1 MIKSIKSNLNV
12 ILPASLAAVFVF
24 IALSLSIKKEEVKEP
39 VVVKEAL
46 TEASVLNNNASL
58 YEVLVDKQG
67 GSGLE
72 VIQRGLALKD
82 IEVLTE
88 GVNRVNDKALS
99 SSQRGF
105 KDQVEALGEA
115 SRVIVLLQSAGQGK
129 LSFKVVAGL
138 LKSFNKVPSNTEE
151 DLLALKAEVHSLADN
166 PVFKQGLEKWSQGT
180 LKEPISGDKVLESVE
195 VATNLF
201 FIDNLFDSGK
211 YLEFSVGILSGVVKL
226 QEPSGNFKGVNN
238 KDHWLILKNLT
249 SLSFYNPSLVK
260 KKVLTKAWEH
270 GLKNKPANTE
280 SFKEVVILWG
290 ALSSN
295 PDLVN
300 QVLSGKF

>member
-1 MIKSIKSNLNV
+1 MKSIRSNLNV
-12 ILPASLAAVFVF
+12 ILPASIAAVFVF
-24 IALSLSIKKEEVKEP
+24 ISLSLSIKKEEVKEP
-39 VVVKEAL
+39 VIVKEAL
-46 TEASVLNNNASL
+46 TEASVLNNNAGL

-82 IEVLTE
+82 IEVLNE
-88 GVNRVNDKALS
+88 GVDRVNDKVLS
-99 SSQRGF
+99 SGKRGF
-105 KDQVEALGEA
+105 KDRVEALGEA

-129 LSFKVVAGL
+129 LSFKVIAGF

-151 DLLALKAEVHSLADN
+151 DLLALKSEIHSLADSEA
-166 PVFKQGLEKWSQGT
+166 FKQGLETWSQGT
-180 LKEPISGDKVLESVE
+180 LKEPISGAKVLESVE

-211 YLEFSVGILSGVVKL
+211 YLDLSKGILSGVVKL
-226 QEPSGNFKGVNN
+226 QETGGNFKGVSNQ
-238 KDHWLILKNLT
+238 DHWVILKNLT
-249 SLSFYNPSLVK
+249 SLSFYNPSLVD
-260 KKVLTKAWEH
+260 KKVLSKAWGH
-270 GLKNKPANTE
+270 GLKNKPTKTE
-280 SFKEVVILWG
+280 PFKEVVILWG

-300 QVLSGKF
+300 EVLSGKF

>member
-1 MIKSIKSNLNV
+1 MKSIRSNLNV
-12 ILPASLAAVFVF
+12 ILPASIAAVFVF
-24 IALSLSIKKEEVKEP
+24 ISLSLSIKKEEVKEP

-46 TEASVLNNNASL
+46 TEASVLNNNTGL

-82 IEVLTE
+82 TEVLNE
-88 GVNRVNDKALS
+88 GVNRVNDKVLS
-99 SSQRGF
+99 SGSRGF

-115 SRVIVLLQSAGQGK
+115 SRVVVLLQSAGQGK
-129 LSFKVVAGL
+129 LSFKVIAGL

-151 DLLALKAEVHSLADN
+151 DLLALKSEIHSLADSQE
-166 PVFKQGLEKWSQGT
+166 FKQGLEKWSQRA
-180 LKEPISGDKVLESVE
+180 LKEPVSGDRVLESVE

-211 YLEFSVGILSGVVKL
+211 YLDLSKGILLGVVKL
-226 QEPSGNFKGVNN
+226 QESSGSFKGVGTQE
-238 KDHWLILKNLT
+238 HWVILKNLT
-249 SLSFYNPSLVK
+249 SLSFYNPSLVE
-260 KKVLTKAWEH
+260 KKVLTKAWGH
-270 GLKNKPANTE
+270 GLKNKPTKTE
-280 SFKEVVILWG
+280 PFKEVVILWG

-300 QVLSGKF
+300 EVLSGKF